1 MSNVKKMTRTAVRQ
15 FMQQSLFLRDMRL
28 ADLQVFPGTDLATA
42 LMVSKNHIPYE
53 VNFGIGENGVEIIDA
68 AVLFK
73 AETPERF
80 DFMGKEVRK

>member
-1 MSNVKKMTRTAVRQ
+1 MSRKKTMTRTSVRQ
-15 FMQQSLFLRDMRL
+15 FMQQSLLLKDMRL

-80 DFMGKEVRK
+80 EFMGKEVRK

>member
-15 FMQQSLFLRDMRL
+15 FMQQSLFLRDLRL

-42 LMVSKNHIPYE
+42 VMVSKNHIPYE

-80 DFMGKEVRK
+80 ELMGKEVRK

>member
-1 MSNVKKMTRTAVRQ
+1 MSGKKTMTRTSVRQ
-15 FMQQSLFLRDMRL
+15 FMQQSLFLRDLRL

-53 VNFGIGENGVEIIDA
+53 VNFGIGESGVEIIDA

-80 DFMGKEVRK
+80 EFMGKEVRK